1 LPLCMGHSP
10 PSAQQAMR
18 ASAVGIQPAQIA
30 AFPAIRPNVSAR
42 AARRWTSLTT
52 YLGCSTGGAVSNGP
66 LAESTAIPTPLPSA
80 VLRWPPSRRRSSS
93 RPRRQES
100 AHNQC
105 VRRLLAAA
113 MLILF
118 ASLNAIDG
126 ICCPDGCTHEQSSTP
141 QPHERQ
147 SSDGT
152 CVLCVG
158 GVESSIA
165 LAQLP
170 SPIVTS
176 RIALPLFTHHLDAP
190 TDPPDHPPR
199 S

>member
-1 LPLCMGHSP
+1 
-10 PSAQQAMR
+10 
-18 ASAVGIQPAQIA
+18 
-30 AFPAIRPNVSAR
+30 
-42 AARRWTSLTT
+42 
-52 YLGCSTGGAVSNGP
+52 
-66 LAESTAIPTPLPSA
+66 
-80 VLRWPPSRRRSSS
+80 
-93 RPRRQES
+93 
-100 AHNQC
+100 
-105 VRRLLAAA
+105 

-126 ICCPDGCTHEQSSTP
+126 ICCPDGCTHEQSRTS

-152 CVLCVG
+152 CVLCIG
-158 GVESSIA
+158 GVEASIA
-165 LAQLP
+165 LAPLP
-170 SPIVTS
+170 SPVVTS

>member
-1 LPLCMGHSP
+1 MLAAKLRKVR
-10 PSAQQAMR
+10 QQ
-18 ASAVGIQPAQIA
+18 
-30 AFPAIRPNVSAR
+30 
-42 AARRWTSLTT
+42 
-52 YLGCSTGGAVSNGP
+52 
-66 LAESTAIPTPLPSA
+66 
-80 VLRWPPSRRRSSS
+80 
-93 RPRRQES
+93 PRRQES

-126 ICCPDGCTHEQSSTP
+126 ICCPDGCTNEQPSTS

-165 LAQLP
+165 LAPLP
-170 SPIVTS
+170 SAIVTS

>member
-1 LPLCMGHSP
+1 
-10 PSAQQAMR
+10 MR
-18 ASAVGIQPAQIA
+18 R
-30 AFPAIRPNVSAR
+30 F
-42 AARRWTSLTT
+42 
-52 YLGCSTGGAVSNGP
+52 
-66 LAESTAIPTPLPSA
+66 
-80 VLRWPPSRRRSSS
+80 
-93 RPRRQES
+93 
-100 AHNQC
+100 
-105 VRRLLAAA
+105 LAAA

-126 ICCPDGCTHEQSSTP
+126 ICCPDGCTHEEPSPSQH
-141 QPHERQ
+141 HERQ

-165 LAQLP
+165 PGPLP
-170 SPIVTS
+170 SAIVMS

-190 TDPPDHPPR
+190 ADPPDHPPR

>member
-1 LPLCMGHSP
+1 MSILYRYRSD
-10 PSAQQAMR
+10 R
-18 ASAVGIQPAQIA
+18 NRVRNA
-30 AFPAIRPNVSAR
+30 API
-42 AARRWTSLTT
+42 
-52 YLGCSTGGAVSNGP
+52 
-66 LAESTAIPTPLPSA
+66 
-80 VLRWPPSRRRSSS
+80 
-93 RPRRQES
+93 RQEP

-113 MLILF
+113 MLTLF

-126 ICCPDGCTHEQSSTP
+126 ICCADGCTLERSSP
-141 QPHERQ
+141 SQHDDGQ
-147 SSDGT
+147 SSDGA

-158 GVESSIA
+158 GVESTIA
-165 LAQLP
+165 LAPMP
-170 SPIVTS
+170 SAIQRN

>member
-1 LPLCMGHSP
+1 
-10 PSAQQAMR
+10 
-18 ASAVGIQPAQIA
+18 
-30 AFPAIRPNVSAR
+30 
-42 AARRWTSLTT
+42 
-52 YLGCSTGGAVSNGP
+52 
-66 LAESTAIPTPLPSA
+66 
-80 VLRWPPSRRRSSS
+80 
-93 RPRRQES
+93 
-100 AHNQC
+100 

-113 MLILF
+113 VLTVF

-126 ICCPDGCTHEQSSTP
+126 ICCPDGCTHEQSSTS
-141 QPHERQ
+141 QHDDRQ
-147 SSDGT
+147 SSNGA

-165 LAQLP
+165 LAPLP
-170 SPIVTS
+170 SVILTN